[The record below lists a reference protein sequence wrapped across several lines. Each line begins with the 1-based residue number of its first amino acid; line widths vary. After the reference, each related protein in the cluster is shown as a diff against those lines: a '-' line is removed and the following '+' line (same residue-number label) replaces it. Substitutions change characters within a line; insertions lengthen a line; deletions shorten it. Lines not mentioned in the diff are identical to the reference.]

1 MTAVQLL
8 HCEAKLASLNVRLL
22 SDGCVTLVQRRAYTK
37 LHTYICKYWEEYE
50 AGSRSAMSLFVHLS
64 L

>member
-22 SDGCVTLVQRRAYTK
+22 SVGCIARVQRRTYTK
-37 LHTYICKYWEEYE
+37 LHTYICK
-50 AGSRSAMSLFVHLS
+50 
-64 L
+64 